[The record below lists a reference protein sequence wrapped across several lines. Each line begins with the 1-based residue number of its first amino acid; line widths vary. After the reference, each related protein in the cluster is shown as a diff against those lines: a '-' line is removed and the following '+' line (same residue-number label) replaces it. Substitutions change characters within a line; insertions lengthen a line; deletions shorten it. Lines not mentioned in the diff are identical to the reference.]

1 MKANKN
7 IIVSV
12 FMVTY
17 NHGKYISQTLSS
29 ILMQKVDF
37 NYEIVIGEDFSTD
50 NTRTIVK
57 SYAKKYPDKFNLLLH
72 KKNIGMINNFFATYK
87 ACTGKYIA
95 YCDGDDYWTDP
106 NKLQKQV
113 DFLETHPD
121 YGLVHCN
128 FDKLFYRTGKII
140 HNAQKNSKLIS
151 SSKIDTFNGLLTNQY
166 QIATL
171 TVLARTEL
179 LNKALNNA
187 NISEYMML
195 DLPMWLEMAQLTKFH
210 YIRESVGVYRKVHG
224 SASNDRSTY
233 RAFIESGRRIRL
245 DFANKYSTPIE
256 LKNKLQR
263 AYLKSLLLDAFYS
276 KNQQLGTQY
285 YNYMRESNLVLNPLD
300 RLIYLSIENKILYAI
315 LSSFDKIKNVT
326 IFIIKYIVRRNV

>member
-1 MKANKN
+1 
-7 IIVSV
+7 
-12 FMVTY
+12 MVTY

-29 ILMQKVDF
+29 VLMQKVNF

-50 NTRTIVK
+50 NTRAIVK
-57 SYAKKYPDKFNLLLH
+57 SYAKKYPDKINLILH
-72 KKNIGMINNFFATYK
+72 KKNIGMVSNYFATYE

-113 DFLETHPD
+113 NFLETNPD

-128 FDKLFYRTGKII
+128 FDKLFNKTGKII
-140 HNAQKNSKLIS
+140 RNAQKNSKLIS
-151 SSKIDTFNGLLTNQY
+151 SSKIDTFNGLLINQY
-166 QIATL
+166 QVATL
-171 TVLARTEL
+171 TVLARAEL
-179 LNKALNNA
+179 LNKALNNS

-233 RAFIESGRRIRL
+233 RAFVESGRRIRL
-245 DFANKYSTPIE
+245 DFANKYSASIE
-256 LKNKLQR
+256 LKNQLQR

-276 KNQQLGTQY
+276 KDQKLGTQY
-285 YNYMRESNLVLNPLD
+285 YNNMLKYDLKLNPFEK
-300 RLIYLSIENKILYAI
+300 LIYLSINNKILYTLLMSI
-315 LSSFDKIKNVT
+315 DKIRCTLISIMKFIVRKNV
-326 IFIIKYIVRRNV
+326 